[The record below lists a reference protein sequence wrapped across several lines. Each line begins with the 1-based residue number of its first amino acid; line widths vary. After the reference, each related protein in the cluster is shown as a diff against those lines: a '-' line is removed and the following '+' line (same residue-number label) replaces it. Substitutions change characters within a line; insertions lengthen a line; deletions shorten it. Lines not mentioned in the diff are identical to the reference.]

1 MTNRGGL
8 SGAVLRTGGPQYEQN
23 IEQVMVSIYIVIFN
37 GKVFTKPSQPS

>member
-23 IEQVMVSIYIVIFN
+23 IEQVMVFI
-37 GKVFTKPSQPS
+37 